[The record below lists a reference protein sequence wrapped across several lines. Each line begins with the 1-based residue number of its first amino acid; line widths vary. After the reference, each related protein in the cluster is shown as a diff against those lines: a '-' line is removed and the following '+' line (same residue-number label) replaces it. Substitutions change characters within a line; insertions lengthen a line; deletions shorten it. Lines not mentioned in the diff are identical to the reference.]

1 MNEMKNLWRGR
12 EKNEKQ
18 TSVTN
23 EIKKGKAKAKI
34 SHLCVGETNSHNKI
48 CLARERERER
58 VARAS
63 EFACLSVRAQEI
75 SSSSSSSSSSSK

>member
-1 MNEMKNLWRGR
+1 MEGAG
-12 EKNEKQ
+12 EKLIEKQ

-23 EIKKGKAKAKI
+23 EIKKAKI

-48 CLARERERER
+48 CLAREGERERER

-63 EFACLSVRAQEI
+63 EFVCVSVRAQEI
-75 SSSSSSSSSSSK
+75 SSSSSNSSK

>member
-1 MNEMKNLWRGR
+1 MNEMKNCGGAG
-12 EKNEKQ
+12 EKLIEKQ

-23 EIKKGKAKAKI
+23 EIKKAKI

-48 CLARERERER
+48 CLARERER

-63 EFACLSVRAQEI
+63 EFVCVSVRAQEI
-75 SSSSSSSSSSSK
+75 SSSSCSNSK

>member
-1 MNEMKNLWRGR
+1 MEGAG
-12 EKNEKQ
+12 EKLIEKQ

-23 EIKKGKAKAKI
+23 EIKKAKI

-48 CLARERERER
+48 CLAREGERERERER

-63 EFACLSVRAQEI
+63 EFVCVSVRAQEI
-75 SSSSSSSSSSSK
+75 SSSSSNSSK

>member
-1 MNEMKNLWRGR
+1 MEGAG
-12 EKNEKQ
+12 EKLIEKQ

-23 EIKKGKAKAKI
+23 EIKKAKI

-48 CLARERERER
+48 CLARRERERER

-63 EFACLSVRAQEI
+63 EFVCVSVRAQEI
-75 SSSSSSSSSSSK
+75 SSSSSNSSK

>member
-1 MNEMKNLWRGR
+1 MEGAG
-12 EKNEKQ
+12 EKLIEKQ

-23 EIKKGKAKAKI
+23 EIKKAKI

-48 CLARERERER
+48 CLAREGERERER

-63 EFACLSVRAQEI
+63 EFVCVSVRAQGI
-75 SSSSSSSSSSSK
+75 SSSSCSNSK

>member
-1 MNEMKNLWRGR
+1 MEEAG
-12 EKNEKQ
+12 EKLIEKQ

-23 EIKKGKAKAKI
+23 ETKKKAKI
-34 SHLCVGETNSHNKI
+34 SHLLCVGETNSHNKI

-63 EFACLSVRAQEI
+63 EFVCVSVRAQEI
-75 SSSSSSSSSSSK
+75 SSSSSNSSK